1 MICNYSKACF
11 IFLLCVQSSL
21 NRRSKLYLSGAV
33 CFMNCLKLEKV
44 VVCMGYVYYV
54 TMGGTVYFVH
64 TSTIK

>member
-1 MICNYSKACF
+1 
-11 IFLLCVQSSL
+11 
-21 NRRSKLYLSGAV
+21 
-33 CFMNCLKLEKV
+33 MNCLKLEKV